1 MIKSLYVVLGTFFM
15 VLGLVGV
22 IMPLLPT
29 TPMLLLTVYFYSKGS
44 KCFHNWFTSTWLY
57 KRYLDEFVRSNS
69 MTLKN
74 KWRLML
80 LVDGMLLVSFLTLDV
95 WMLRV
100 LIVILVVTKYWYFFT
115 KIETRYNE

>member
-29 TPMLLLTVYFYSKGS
+29 TPMLLLTVYFYAKGS
-44 KCFHNWFTSTWLY
+44 ERFHSWFTSTWLY
-57 KRYLDEFVRSNS
+57 QRYLDEFIRTNS
-69 MTLKN
+69 MTLKS

-80 LVDGMLLVSFLTLDV
+80 LVDGMLLMSFLTLDV